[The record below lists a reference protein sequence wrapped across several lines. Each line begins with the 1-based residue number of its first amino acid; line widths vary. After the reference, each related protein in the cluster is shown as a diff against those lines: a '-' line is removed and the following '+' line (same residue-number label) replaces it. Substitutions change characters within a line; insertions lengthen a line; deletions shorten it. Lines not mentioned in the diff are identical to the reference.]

1 MIKSLSIMAK
11 EKKPNGKENLE
22 KTLLKEIENKIS
34 ETVKGYSRKI
44 SAKKLDKQ
52 IHKAGKILVKSLSL
66 KQIKVV
72 HKEKNKS
79 PKKDKKVAEQEVVS

>member
-1 MIKSLSIMAK
+1 MIKSLSIMTK
-11 EKKPNGKENLE
+11 EKKPNGTENLK

-34 ETVKGYSRKI
+34 ETVKGYNRKI

-72 HKEKNKS
+72 HKGKNKS
-79 PKKDKKVAEQEVVS
+79 PKRNKKVAEQEVVS